1 MEAAIR
7 QLSHPKFRSRQ
18 EACELLRRC
27 GRGAEP
33 ALRAA
38 LKTAASA
45 EARGRIHA
53 LLEELASPFAGTA
66 GSLRHGR
73 AVQALELIGSGK
85 ARAVLREL
93 AAGPGPTP
101 VSMEAGAALKRL
113 QARAART
120 TATRPAGGSR

>member
-1 MEAAIR
+1 MKAAIDR
-7 QLSHPKFRSRQ
+7 LSHPKFRTRH
-18 EACELLRRC
+18 EASDLLRRC
-27 GRGAEP
+27 GRAAEP

-53 LLEELASPFAGTA
+53 LLEELASPFASRG

-73 AVQALELIGSGK
+73 AIQALELIGSAK
-85 ARAVLREL
+85 ACGVLQEL

-101 VSMEAGAALKRL
+101 VSKEAAAALKRL
-113 QARAART
+113 QARPAGT
-120 TATRPAGGSR
+120 TATRPTGGSP